1 MKKVA
6 VVLFNLGGP
15 LTQSDVKPFLY
26 NLFSDKFIINLPA
39 PFRQMIARMISSRR
53 EAPAQANYRLMGGGS
68 PIVKETEAQAQALT
82 AHLGKSVKD
91 LEFRVFI
98 GMRYWHPFIEETV
111 KEVEAWAPDQV
122 VALPL
127 YPQFSTTTTL
137 SSFTA
142 FKKAWKGT
150 APVKYLCCYPE
161 NQAFAKAYADLIA
174 ARLAEL
180 GNLKDYRLL
189 FSAHGLPEKVIKAG
203 DPYQAQVEASV
214 AAIMDLLGEAR
225 GSGLEHV
232 VCYQSR
238 VGPLKWIGPATDETI
253 IETVKAGKSPIIVPV
268 AFVSEH
274 IETLV
279 ELDIEYRHLAEQN
292 GAKNYVR
299 VPVVGIETLFIRA
312 LGDEVLR
319 AIGSESVVSAD
330 HACAA
335 CHGQCP
341 KRKGF

>member
-15 LTQSDVKPFLY
+15 LTQADVKPFLN
-26 NLFSDKFIINLPA
+26 NLFSDKYIIGLPA
-39 PFRQMIARMISSRR
+39 PLRQMVARLISSRR
-53 EAPAQANYRLMGGGS
+53 ETSAQANYRLMGGGS
-68 PIVKETEAQAQALT
+68 PIVKETEAQADALSS
-82 AHLGKSVKD
+82 HLSKTVKD
-91 LEFRVFI
+91 LEFKIFI
-98 GMRYWHPFIEETV
+98 GMRYWHPFIEDAV
-111 KEVEAWAPDQV
+111 KAVEAWEPDQV

-137 SSFTA
+137 SSFVT
-142 FKKAWKGT
+142 FKKAYKGT
-150 APVKYLCCYPE
+150 APVKYLCCYPQ
-161 NQAFAKAYADLIA
+161 NPAFAKAYADLI
-174 ARLAEL
+174 REKLSGL
-180 GNLKDYRLL
+180 SGLKDYRLL
-189 FSAHGLPEKVIKAG
+189 FSAHGLPEKIIKKG

-214 AAIMDLLGEAR
+214 AAIMEQV
-225 GSGLEHV
+225 GLQIDHV

-238 VGPLKWIGPATDETI
+238 VGPLKWIGPSTDETI
-253 IETVKAGKSPIIVPV
+253 IDTIKGGKSPVVVPV

-279 ELDIEYRHLAEQN
+279 ELDIEYKHLADEH
-292 GAKNYVR
+292 GAKDYLR
-299 VPVVGIETLFIRA
+299 VPVVGIEPLFIRA

-319 AIGSESVVSAD
+319 AIGSEASVMAD
-330 HACAA
+330 YACDA

>member
-15 LTQSDVKPFLY
+15 LTQTDVKPFLY
-26 NLFSDKFIINLPA
+26 NLFSDKYIIGLPS
-39 PFRQMIARMISSRR
+39 PLRQMVARLISSRR
-53 EAPAQANYRLMGGGS
+53 ETSAQANYRLMGGGS
-68 PIVKETEAQAQALT
+68 PIVKETEAQAA
-82 AHLGKSVKD
+82 AISGHLSKTVKD
-91 LEFRVFI
+91 LEFKVFI
-98 GMRYWHPFIEETV
+98 GMRYWHPFIEDTV
-111 KEVEAWAPDQV
+111 KAVEAWAPDQV

-137 SSFTA
+137 SSFVT
-142 FKKAWKGT
+142 FKKAYKGT
-150 APVKYLCCYPE
+150 APVKYLCCYPQ
-161 NQAFAKAYADLIA
+161 NPAFAKSYADLI
-174 ARLAEL
+174 RQKLAGL
-180 GNLKDYRLL
+180 SNLKDYRLL
-189 FSAHGLPEKVIKAG
+189 FSAHGLPEKIIKKG

-214 AAIMDLLGEAR
+214 AAIMEQVGMQID
-225 GSGLEHV
+225 HV

-238 VGPLKWIGPATDETI
+238 VGPLKWIGPSTDQTI
-253 IETVKAGKSPIIVPV
+253 IDTVKSGKSPVVVPV

-279 ELDIEYRHLAEQN
+279 ELDLEYKHLADEH
-292 GAKNYVR
+292 GAKDYVR
-299 VPVVGIETLFIRA
+299 VPVVGIEPLFIRA

-319 AIGSESVVSAD
+319 AIGSEATIMAD
-330 HACAA
+330 YACEA